1 MISTDRRGYRQRG
14 ASRLCNDYP
23 PPDPEMLHIIT
34 NKDEKYET
42 ENVELDGI
50 SGVLIMTLTIRTQG
64 ASHFQGLFDM
74 Y

>member
-1 MISTDRRGYRQRG
+1 MISNRRGYRQRG

-23 PPDPEMLHIIT
+23 PPDPEMLHIT
-34 NKDEKYET
+34 NKNEKYET
-42 ENVELDGI
+42 QYVDLDGI
-50 SGVLIMTLTIRTQG
+50 SGLLIITLTIRTQD